1 MASADPWS
9 EFEII
14 RHNVKLNTVDKLK
27 QILAGL
33 NDECGVYL
41 PRTGKKQEIIDRIV
55 STLDNWKA
63 QNYLDKWA
71 KARAILYQVRTFGV
85 YSPARPSTSNASPP
99 TANPV
104 HAMKPPPYPAHN
116 TLLNGH
122 YDPYPPPRK
131 PSGSLPS
138 TSGPPKPLTSKPV
151 LRFKDSPFFEIDQP
165 VSSVVECP
173 ESNSSTDRRQQ
184 NVMFALTNDQIA
196 KLKSHSP
203 KYELR
208 LYCTSSIFYSPN
220 PTFRT
225 NTAPCLIEFPPTCEV
240 RVNNVQVTAS
250 LKGLKK
256 KPGTAPP
263 PDLGKYVRMGP
274 SSNKVEMVYVNS
286 QQPVQSK
293 KFYLVV
299 MLVRTTPVESLVDKL
314 AQTGYTDAKDIQAK
328 MKASMS
334 DDDDIIVGPQKM
346 SLKCPLSFMRVQTPC
361 RSSKCVHPQCF
372 DATSWFSMMEQ
383 TTTWLCPVCEKV
395 LDHKDLII
403 DGYFDS
409 ILHQCPDSVDD
420 VFVEADG
427 EWHTADS
434 KYGSAPWKAKHPPDK
449 PTILLPPRRPL
460 SAVKSLSLSN
470 GKPPA
475 GPEDKPRRHPSE
487 IVILDS
493 DDEDEGRVKRELSVS
508 FGNSSSPSLPDSQ
521 STTAPPPSAAQS
533 QAASVIDLTLDD
545 SDDEIIQSKTAGK
558 RKAADAELTSVSP
571 TEPIWKKGRTEN
583 DRSAPVPLTAID
595 RDYIRTAHQSPH
607 QYHPSPVHVASNGG
621 GGHFGPFYSST
632 GHHSSSIFGNG
643 YLDRDRLP
651 STSGHPPSSYIS
663 RVTGSSSSSRPWS

>member
-1 MASADPWS
+1 MASADPWA
-9 EFEII
+9 EFDLL
-14 RHNVKLNTVDKLK
+14 RHNVKHNTVDKLK

-33 NDECGVYL
+33 NDECAVYL

-63 QNYLDKWA
+63 QNYLDKWV
-71 KARAILYQVRTFGV
+71 KARSILHQVRTYGV
-85 YSPARPSTSNASPP
+85 YSPARPSTSSASSL

-104 HAMKPPPYPAHN
+104 HTMKAATYPTHN
-116 TLLNGH
+116 GLVNGH
-122 YDPYPPPRK
+122 YDPYAPRK

-138 TSGPPKPLTSKPV
+138 TSAPPKPLPSKPV
-151 LRFKDSPFFEIDQP
+151 LRFKESPFFEIDQA

-184 NVMFALTNDQIA
+184 NVMFALTSDQIA

-208 LYCTSSIFYSPN
+208 LYCTSSTFYSPN

-299 MLVRTTPVESLVDKL
+299 MLVRSTSVEALVNRL
-314 AQTGYTDAKDIQAK
+314 VQTSYTQARDVQAK

-334 DDDDIIVGPQKM
+334 DDDDIIAGPQKM
-346 SLKCPLSFMRVQTPC
+346 SLKCPLTFMRVQTPC

-383 TTTWLCPVCEKV
+383 TTTWLCPVCEKS

-403 DGYFDS
+403 DGYFDG
-409 ILHQCPDSVDD
+409 ILHQCPESVDD

-449 PTILLPPRRPL
+449 PSIILTPRKPI
-460 SAVKSLSLSN
+460 SAAPSFSQPN
-470 GKPPA
+470 GKPIA
-475 GPEDKPRRHPSE
+475 GPEDKPKRHPSE

-508 FGNSSSPSLPDSQ
+508 FGNSSSPSLS
-521 STTAPPPSAAQS
+521 SSHAATAPPPSATHS
-533 QAASVIDLTLDD
+533 QTASVIDLTLDD
-545 SDDEIIQSKTAGK
+545 SDDEIPLSKTAGK

-595 RDYIRTAHQSPH
+595 RDYIRAPHQSPH
-607 QYHPSPVHVASNGG
+607 QYHPAPVQAAIDGSGG
-621 GGHFGPFYSST
+621 RYGGFYSST
-632 GHHSSSIFGNG
+632 GHHSPVYSNG

-651 STSGHPPSSYIS
+651 STSGHAPSSYIS
-663 RVTGSSSSSRPWS
+663 RVTGNSSSSRPWS